1 MLEVTAQVANTKAR
15 ALVDREDSIQDFG
28 GRAECPTGITWIRRS
43 DVTRKV
49 TFVILL
55 PNCEADYHS
64 AIGGVEMSSPMNR
77 RVNTRRWSRHP
88 VELPVRVFPRGGD
101 SKLTV
106 QGRGIEMSEGG
117 MTLYA
122 GVPLK
127 PGDLMDLEFQMPA
140 GTRVA
145 AIVRNRTGFCFGL
158 EFLTPLGSEKA
169 KPVVAEPA
177 ASNGN
182 DLRTVLR
189 RKELE
194 IERLRKEIATLRT
207 FGKYTP

>member
-1 MLEVTAQVANTKAR
+1 
-15 ALVDREDSIQDFG
+15 
-28 GRAECPTGITWIRRS
+28 
-43 DVTRKV
+43 
-49 TFVILL
+49 
-55 PNCEADYHS
+55 
-64 AIGGVEMSSPMNR
+64 
-77 RVNTRRWSRHP
+77 
-88 VELPVRVFPRGGD
+88 VFPRGGD

-127 PGDLMDLEFQMPA
+127 PGDLMDLEFQMPG

-158 EFLTPLGSEKA
+158 EFLTPLGADKA
-169 KPVVAEPA
+169 KPVAAGPA
-177 ASNGN
+177 ASSDGGG

-207 FGKYTP
+207 FGKFTP

>member
-1 MLEVTAQVANTKAR
+1 LFLFFPFCLPGFN
-15 ALVDREDSIQDFG
+15 REEQGFAGSS
-28 GRAECPTGITWIRRS
+28 GIRQL
-43 DVTRKV
+43 DVTHTV

-55 PNCEADYHS
+55 EARGGDYDPN
-64 AIGGVEMSSPMNR
+64 IGGVEMSSPVNR

-127 PGDLMDLEFQMPA
+127 PGDLMDLEFLMPGGA
-140 GTRVA
+140 RIA

-158 EFLTPLGSEKA
+158 EFLTPLGSEKPKA
-169 KPVVAEPA
+169 AATEPNP
-177 ASNGN
+177 SNT
-182 DLRTVLR
+182 DLRMVLR

-207 FGKYTP
+207 FGKFTP

>member
-1 MLEVTAQVANTKAR
+1 
-15 ALVDREDSIQDFG
+15 
-28 GRAECPTGITWIRRS
+28 
-43 DVTRKV
+43 
-49 TFVILL
+49 
-55 PNCEADYHS
+55 
-64 AIGGVEMSSPMNR
+64 
-77 RVNTRRWSRHP
+77 
-88 VELPVRVFPRGGD
+88 
-101 SKLTV
+101 
-106 QGRGIEMSEGG
+106 

-127 PGDLMDLEFQMPA
+127 PGDLMDLEFQMPG

-158 EFLTPLGSEKA
+158 EFLTPLGAEKP
-169 KPVVAEPA
+169 KPA
-177 ASNGN
+177 AAQANPDSGS

-207 FGKYTP
+207 FGKFTP